1 MMAGPSEVAP
11 AVDDKVH
18 HPVFAFIFG
27 LGSRLMIFGEANER
41 TELLADLFGDVIEVG
56 CGAGVNFGFYPPDV
70 TEVLAIEPEPN
81 LRERAVKAAAGTPIR
96 INVVNG
102 LAASLPAPDASFD
115 AGVVSLVLCSVSDPA
130 AALGELMRVIK
141 PGGELRF
148 FEHVVAHNRIGAGI
162 QRGFD
167 ATIWPS
173 LAGGCHC
180 ARDTGAA
187 IREAGFLVESE
198 RRFAMKVPLPV
209 IPQLV
214 GIARRP

>member
-1 MMAGPSEVAP
+1 MAAPSDVQPMA
-11 AVDDKVH
+11 DDKVH
-18 HPVFAFIFG
+18 HPVFALIFG
-27 LGSRLMIFGEANER
+27 LGSRLMIFGEAKQR
-41 TELLADLFGDVIEVG
+41 TEMLADLFGRVIEVG

-70 TEVLAIEPEPN
+70 TEVLAIEPERH
-81 LRERAVKAAAGTPIR
+81 LREQALKAAAGSPVPTT
-96 INVVNG
+96 VVDG
-102 LAASLPAPDASFD
+102 LAANLPAPDASFD

-148 FEHVVAHNRIGAGI
+148 FEHVVAHNRIGASI

-167 ATIWPS
+167 TTIWPWV
-173 LAGGCHC
+173 AGGCHC

-209 IPQLV
+209 IPQMV

>member
-1 MMAGPSEVAP
+1 MMAGPSDAEP
-11 AVDDKVH
+11 AADKSVN

-27 LGSRLMIFGEANER
+27 LGSRLMICGEAKER
-41 TELLADLFGDVIEVG
+41 AELLADLFGDVIEVG

-70 TEVLAIEPEPN
+70 SQVLAIEPESH
-81 LRERAVKAAAGTPIR
+81 LREQAENAATHTAIR
-96 INVVNG
+96 ITVVDG
-102 LAASLPAPDASFD
+102 LAANLPAPDASFD

-130 AALGELMRVIK
+130 AALAELMRVIK

-148 FEHVVAHNRIGAGI
+148 FEHVVAHNRIGATI

-167 ATIWPS
+167 ATIWPW

-198 RRFAMKVPLPV
+198 RRLTMKVPLPV
-209 IPQLV
+209 IPQVV